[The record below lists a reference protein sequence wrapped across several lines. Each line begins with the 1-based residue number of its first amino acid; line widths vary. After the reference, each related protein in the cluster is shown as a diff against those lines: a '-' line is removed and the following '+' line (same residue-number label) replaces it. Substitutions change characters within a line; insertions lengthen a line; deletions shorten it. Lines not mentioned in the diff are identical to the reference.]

1 MANGQLTLA
10 YFRQP
15 QFYRNFSCMGG
26 ECPNSC
32 CINWRID
39 WTSDSVE
46 KLRKAECSEE
56 LRKLIDT
63 SFEPLNNGYTI
74 KLGEKA
80 RCPFLTEDN
89 FCAIQRELGEEY
101 LSPTCTT
108 YPRAGHVCGNVL
120 LRTCYLSCYKVIDMI
135 CADEDAMVLE
145 NYRPRG
151 ENHGKVKFDEPSE
164 TKKHPELK
172 YRSELFEF
180 FYEIISD
187 RSRSIETSIVLGAL
201 AAQKLTEYINA
212 GKHDRI
218 PEVIKALRPQINNT
232 AQIAKLEQVKP
243 NYSLKIGF
251 LTKLLDTIMKSD
263 ILDCIYENGAVNVDK
278 YIEGERIFK
287 ETFADRPYAMRN
299 IALNLL
305 IEMGMPFRNK
315 DISLFDNYSYF
326 VAAIAAIKL
335 IAPVIAV
342 RGHSFE
348 IGIKVVSS
356 YLDRS
361 FIHNDVKVGMVLDVL
376 KEFHCTSPAYLA
388 AIIK

>member
-1 MANGQLTLA
+1 MANQQVVVS
-10 YFRQP
+10 YYRQP

-46 KLRKAECSEE
+46 KLRNAECSEE

-63 SFEPLNNGYTI
+63 SFEPFNDDYKI

-108 YPRAGHVCGNVL
+108 YPRTGHVCGKSA
-120 LRTCYLSCYKVIDMI
+120 LRTCYLSCYKVIDTL
-135 CADEDAMVLE
+135 CADEDSMVLE
-145 NYRPRG
+145 NYRPKSKNV
-151 ENHGKVKFDEPSE
+151 ETMPFDNPNEMQKYPV
-164 TKKHPELK
+164 LK

-187 RSRSIETSIVLGAL
+187 RSRSIETSVVLGAL

-218 PEVIKALRPQINNT
+218 PEVIEALRPQINNT

-251 LTKLLDTIMKSD
+251 VTKLIDTIMKSNV
-263 ILDCIYENGAVNVDK
+263 LDGIYENGAVNLDK
-278 YIEGERIFK
+278 YIEGERVFK
-287 ETFADRPYAMRN
+287 ETFADRPFAMRN

-305 IEMGMPFRNK
+305 IEMRMPFRDKNL
-315 DISLFDNYSYF
+315 SLFENYSYF

-335 IAPVIAV
+335 TAPAIAATGKSV
-342 RGHSFE
+342 E
-348 IGIKVVSS
+348 KGIKIVSS
-356 YLDRS
+356 YLSRS
-361 FIHNDVKVGMVLDVL
+361 FAHSEIKISQILDVL